1 MTDKKCV
8 ERIARLA
15 RIELTDNEAE
25 RFSKDMKEILS
36 AFRRLKRIPTRNVK
50 PTFQPIETKDV
61 LREDKIEP
69 SISRERLLG
78 NLKNREDGYIK
89 GPRVV

>member
-1 MTDKKCV
+1 
-8 ERIARLA
+8 
-15 RIELTDNEAE
+15 
-25 RFSKDMKEILS
+25 MKEILS
-36 AFRRLKRIPTRNVK
+36 AFRRLKRRPTRNVK